1 VWACCGQGDITL
13 WHAQTRWSGKLTKP
27 IKLPP
32 AHKEDVR
39 AILVVKADDAS
50 RSVVWTGD
58 PSGLIN
64 VWSVKKKGKVSSKIK
79 KIRINRPVESI
90 YQYRDT
96 IWVGTDG
103 VIFVFNAKTHE
114 CIRMWAAHNG
124 LINDMVCCGA
134 YMWSCGQDY
143 TICIWDPNDVRVHRA
158 PCNTVACTLFSLN
171 GHRHRLRSSWSLVA
185 LQPLSEEPVKRIKGH
200 TSKVFCLL
208 TVDHYVWSGSFDTS
222 IIIWS
227 GATFDFVQ
235 ELKGAHTD
243 GVRSLLRV
251 APESVWSGAMQSD
264 GRIAQWIVPRPP
276 RPPTVALNHSP
287 RTVARAMASLHLAQK
302 GVVEV

>member
-1 VWACCGQGDITL
+1 MWACCGQGDITL

-143 TICIWDPNDVRVHRA
+143 TICIWDPNDVRVHLA
-158 PCNTVACTLFSLN
+158 PCNIVACTLFSLN
-171 GHRHRLRSSWSLVA
+171 GHRHRRPRRRCAAPVRGAGKTYQGPHEQGVLPADGRPLRVERQFRHVDHHLERCDVRLCAGAQGCAYGRRSLAAACGARVRVVGSHA
-185 LQPLSEEPVKRIKGH
+185 VRRPH
-200 TSKVFCLL
+200 C
-208 TVDHYVWSGSFDTS
+208 TVDRS
-222 IIIWS
+222 
-227 GATFDFVQ
+227 ATAATADRGI
-235 ELKGAHTD
+235 ESLAANRSTCD
-243 GVRSLLRV
+243 GITPSCTEGRSR
-251 APESVWSGAMQSD
+251 S
-264 GRIAQWIVPRPP
+264 
-276 RPPTVALNHSP
+276 
-287 RTVARAMASLHLAQK
+287 
-302 GVVEV
+302 VEV